1 MIRKLSKIH
10 EPVPTLTPGFNQ
22 SATQSIGGMSGMA
35 GIPIGDKLPPDGFQE
50 NKEEKVEEQ
59 VLDENTKAVL
69 NELQNL
75 ADDLEKNKLE
85 SEASFFYFLIK
96 KFALANN
103 YSEKFRE
110 LIIQVS
116 ASSPAYASEL
126 SIRLVSIYSEE
137 LKQQLSN
144 GLEKEAAKKIAYEK
158 ALSQTPSIIQKQS
171 FLSKKAQVLQENP
184 TYVAEVIY
192 NVIDVLTNRISMQS
206 RFKAKPNIKKRIEQF
221 NIFDISNKRAPGG
234 AAIGVSIGLV
244 KNVLNGQEPHFI
256 QSVIDELAKL
266 L

>member
-1 MIRKLSKIH
+1 MIRKLSKTH
-10 EPVPTLTPGFNQ
+10 EPVSTLTPGFNQ
-22 SATQSIGGMSGMA
+22 STTLSIGGMSGMA
-35 GIPIGDKLPPDGFQE
+35 GIPIGDKIPFDYVE
-50 NKEEKVEEQ
+50 EVKEEKKDEQ
-59 VLDENTKAVL
+59 VLDQKTKDVL

-75 ADDLEKNKLE
+75 ADDLEKKELE
-85 SEASFFYFLIK
+85 KEAQFFHFLIK
-96 KFALANN
+96 KFADAED
-103 YSEKFRE
+103 YSAKFRE
-110 LIIQVS
+110 LIIQVA

-126 SIRLVSIYSEE
+126 SIRLVEIYSEE
-137 LKQQLSN
+137 LKNQISQGVESRL
-144 GLEKEAAKKIAYEK
+144 AKKNAYEK
-158 ALSQTPSIIQKQS
+158 ALSYFPEVIKKQA
-171 FLSKKAQVLQENP
+171 LRKRAQILQENP
-184 TYVAEVIY
+184 TYVAEAIY
-192 NVIDVLTNRISMQS
+192 NVIDILTNRISMQS